1 MMSGERNTKPIYV
14 FTYGKEMKTHA
25 ILMQC
30 NVYTNINICIHIT
43 YTIHYIKTCIL
54 CYYSYYTLH
63 IHNDRTLYENSIC
76 YSSFKKWMEHV
87 VL

>member
-14 FTYGKEMKTHA
+14 FTYGKEMENSCNTHA
-25 ILMQC
+25 MQC
-30 NVYTNINICIHIT
+30 VYKYKYLYT
-43 YTIHYIKTCIL
+43 YYIHYILITC
-54 CYYSYYTLH
+54 YYTLHTH

-76 YSSFKKWMEHV
+76 YSSCKKWMEHV